1 MKKHNQFWAILL
13 VMALLLGALSAC
25 GNDAQ
30 QSASPSVSETESVPE
45 PTPDTEQESETP
57 DMKPSV
63 QAPATS
69 TEASDSTSEITLPL
83 TTDDVDVSIWISV
96 NPNAYNYME
105 KGMDSNE
112 TYNELQARTGIGF
125 DWVACTPDNSA
136 ESFMLSI
143 ASQDYYDIYVDGNS
157 QFNGGS
163 DAAVEKEVFLDLA
176 GMIHEYCPNLEALLD
191 ADKAAKTAA
200 MTDSGVL
207 IGAPQFFD
215 KPRGLTHGFVAR
227 QDWLEEFGN
236 TDLETYDDWHDY
248 LSFIRDNHDGAS
260 FLLASSGCC
269 MNGYLIGGY
278 GVIGNIET
286 NMGFSMPFYQEDGQ
300 VKFGPIEDGYYEY
313 LKMVRQWYEEGL
325 IYKDFVSQWNPFEP
339 DLGLITGGELGIFIT
354 DQWNIDSYDAAMEDG
369 GTWVAIQ
376 DPTKA
381 SGDQL
386 HFGDEMLTVNPI
398 FWCIST
404 ACENPELVLQ
414 MFNYTYSEEGSMLMN
429 YGVEGLTYEIG
440 EDGLPHY
447 TEFITDA
454 GISLDFSL
462 YCHVTTNAPY
472 VLNVERSYEAYSQKE
487 IDAIGIWATDVDSA
501 NILPANIS
509 MTAEESS
516 QYSAI
521 ANDIATM
528 ISENILAI
536 IVGDKD
542 ITAYEDLRQTIQDM
556 GIDTCIDIYQTAY
569 ERYLQR

>member
-1 MKKHNQFWAILL
+1 MKRHHRLC
-13 VMALLLGALSAC
+13 ALLPAAALVLASLSAC
-25 GNDAQ
+25 GSPSSSSAAAPASSAADS
-30 QSASPSVSETESVPE
+30 SASISSDTAPASAAPAASTTDVPE
-45 PTPDTEQESETP
+45 PDSAVELS
-57 DMKPSV
+57 
-63 QAPATS
+63 
-69 TEASDSTSEITLPL
+69 SDINLPL
-83 TTDDVDVSIWISV
+83 TTEDVDVSIWISV

-105 KGMDSNE
+105 KGMASNE

-125 DWVACTPDNSA
+125 DWVVCTPDNSA

-163 DAAVEKEVFLDLA
+163 DAAVEQDVFVDLA
-176 GMIHEYCPNLEALLD
+176 DKIHEFCPNLESLLN
-191 ADKAAKTAA
+191 ADPSAKVAA
-200 MTDSGVL
+200 MTDSGILV
-207 IGAPQFFD
+207 GAPQFFN

-236 TDLETYDDWHDY
+236 TGLETYDDWHDY
-248 LSFIRDNHDGAS
+248 LTFIRDNHDGAS

-286 NMGFSMPFYQEDGQ
+286 NMGFSMPFFQEDGQ
-300 VKFGPIEDGYYEY
+300 VKFGPIEDGYLEY
-313 LKMVRQWYEEGL
+313 LKMVRQWYSEGL

-339 DLGLITGGELGIFIT
+339 DMGLITGGELGIFMT
-354 DQWNIDSYDAAMEDG
+354 DQWNIDSYDASMEDG

-376 DPTKA
+376 DPTKEA
-381 SGDQL
+381 GDQL

-414 MFNYTYSEEGSMLMN
+414 MFNYTYSEEGSLLMN

-440 EDGLPHY
+440 SDGLPHY
-447 TEFITDA
+447 TDFITDS

-472 VLNVERSYEAYSQKE
+472 VLDVERSYEAYSQKE
-487 IDAIGIWATDVDSA
+487 IDAVGIWATDVDSA
-501 NILPANIS
+501 NVLPANIS
-509 MTAEESS
+509 MTADESS
-516 QYSAI
+516 RYSAI
-521 ANDIATM
+521 ANDIATT

-542 ITAYEDLRQTIQDM
+542 ISDYEALRQQIKDM
-556 GIDTCIDIYQTAY
+556 GIDTCIEIYQTAY
-569 ERYLQR
+569 DRYLQR

>member
-1 MKKHNQFWAILL
+1 MKKHQKLL
-13 VMALLLGALSAC
+13 ALLLALTLLAGLLGGCGAQADSGAQASEPAPASEAESAAAPEAAAPEAAEPEAPAESAQEALSA
-25 GNDAQ
+25 A
-30 QSASPSVSETESVPE
+30 
-45 PTPDTEQESETP
+45 
-57 DMKPSV
+57 
-63 QAPATS
+63 
-69 TEASDSTSEITLPL
+69 EIELPL
-83 TTDDVDVSIWISV
+83 TTEDVNMSIWISV

-157 QFNGGS
+157 QFNGGA
-163 DAAVEKEVFLDLA
+163 DAAVEQEVFLDLA
-176 GMIHEYCPNLEALLD
+176 GMIHEYCPNLENLLN
-191 ADKAAKTAA
+191 ADEAAKTAA

-207 IGAPQFFD
+207 IGAPQFFNR
-215 KPRGLTHGFVAR
+215 PRGMTHGFVAR

-236 TDLETYDDWHDY
+236 TDLETYDDWHDF

-339 DLGLITGGELGIFIT
+339 DLGLITGGDLGIFIT
-354 DQWNIDSYDAAMEDG
+354 DQWNIDSYDASMEDG
-369 GTWVAIQ
+369 GSWVAIQ
-376 DPTKA
+376 DPTKNA
-381 SGDQL
+381 GDQL

-398 FWCIST
+398 FWCVST
-404 ACENPELVLQ
+404 GCEYPELALQ
-414 MFNYTYSEEGSMLMN
+414 MFNYTYSEEGSLLMN

-440 EDGLPHY
+440 QDGQPHY

-487 IDAIGIWATDVDSA
+487 IDAVDIWAKDVDCA
-501 NILPANIS
+501 NVLPANIS

>member
-1 MKKHNQFWAILL
+1 MRRSTTFLCLL
-13 VMALLLGALSAC
+13 MVLAMLCGMLAGCGTPGAS
-25 GNDAQ
+25 DAASVGERAEA
-30 QSASPSVSETESVPE
+30 SASVSGASAAEPDVSAAEPEGSDLLRAESPE
-45 PTPDTEQESETP
+45 I
-57 DMKPSV
+57 K
-63 QAPATS
+63 
-69 TEASDSTSEITLPL
+69 LPL
-83 TTDDVDVSIWISV
+83 TTEDVSVDIWISV

-105 KGMDSNE
+105 QGMDSNE
-112 TYNELQARTGIGF
+112 TYNELQARTGIDF
-125 DWVACTPDNSA
+125 EWKACTPENSA
-136 ESFMLSI
+136 ESFMLSV

-157 QFNGGS
+157 QFNGGA
-163 DAAVEKEVFLDLA
+163 DAAVEQEVFLDLA
-176 GMIHEYCPNLEALLD
+176 GMIHEHCPNLEALLD
-191 ADKAAKTAA
+191 RDQAAKTAA
-200 MTDSGVL
+200 MTDSGIL

-236 TDLETYDDWHDY
+236 TNLETYDDWHDF
-248 LSFIRDNHDGAS
+248 LTFTRDSHDGS
-260 FLLASSGCC
+260 GFLLSASGVC
-269 MNGYLIGGY
+269 MNGLLIGGY

-300 VKFGPIEDGYYEY
+300 VKFGPSEDGYYEY
-313 LKMVRQWYEEGL
+313 LKMVTQWYQEGL

-339 DLGLITGGELGIFIT
+339 DLGLITGGDVCIFMT
-354 DQWNIDSYDAAMEDG
+354 DQWNIDSYDASMEDG
-369 GTWVAIQ
+369 GSWVAIQ
-376 DPTKA
+376 DPTKNA
-381 SGDQL
+381 GDSL
-386 HFGDEMLTVNPI
+386 HFGDELLTVNPI

-447 TEFITDA
+447 TEFITDS

-487 IDAIGIWATDVDSA
+487 IDAVPIWATDVDSA
-501 NILPANIS
+501 NVLPANIS
-509 MTAEESS
+509 MTEDESNR
-516 QYSAI
+516 YSAI
-521 ANDIATM
+521 ANDIATT
-528 ISENILAI
+528 ISENVLAI

-542 ITAYEDLRQTIQDM
+542 ISTYEDVRQQIKDM
-556 GIDTCIDIYQTAY
+556 GIDTCIEIYQGAY